1 MTWEDYH
8 ELRLDRPELML
19 PLAFGLCEEY
29 QALVNNP
36 KADVAAERAAYI
48 LAGGVTHWPDD
59 KWRIAEIGVFH
70 DHHR

>member
-19 PLAFGLCEEY
+19 PIASDLCEEY
-29 QALVNNP
+29 QALVDNP

-48 LAGGVTHWPDD
+48 LAGGSTRWSDD
-59 KWRIAEIGVFH
+59 EWQSDVPF
-70 DHHR
+70 